1 MKKTWSIVV
10 IYEDAAT
17 RENAVRVCDHLVK
30 RFWTEGELDV
40 TWWSCA
46 MLEEPSQA
54 RQSVEKAVQ
63 DDLIILSLCR
73 EGELAS
79 PVSEWIEGW
88 LARRG
93 DREGALVDLTGQ
105 DVEAGGAA
113 AERHIYLRHA
123 AHRGGMDY
131 LTREP
136 ETISWSMPDS
146 PESVTARADR
156 VTRVLDEILHTQAAP
171 RTPLL
176 VSAISTISN

>member
-30 RFWTEGELDV
+30 RFWAEGELDV
-40 TWWSCA
+40 NWWSCA
-46 MLEEPSQA
+46 MLEEPVQA
-54 RQSVEKAVQ
+54 CQGVEKAVQ
-63 DDLIILSLCR
+63 ADLIILSLR
-73 EGELAS
+73 RDRELAS
-79 PVSEWIEGW
+79 SVSEWIEGW
-88 LARRG
+88 LAQRG
-93 DREGALVDLTGQ
+93 EREGALVDLTGQ

-123 AHRGGMDY
+123 AHRGWMDY

-156 VTRVLDEILHTQAAP
+156 VTSVLDEILHTQP
-171 RTPLL
+171 TPHTPSL
-176 VSAISTISN
+176 VSAISN

>member
-10 IYEDAAT
+10 IYEDTAT
-17 RENAVRVCDHLVK
+17 REHAVRACDHLVK
-30 RFWTEGELDV
+30 RFWAEGELDV

-46 MLEEPSQA
+46 MLAEPALA
-54 RQSVEKAVQ
+54 RQGVEKAVQ
-63 DDLIILSLCR
+63 ADLIILSLCR
-73 EGELAS
+73 DRELAS
-79 PVSEWIEGW
+79 PVSEWIESW
-88 LARRG
+88 LAQRG

-105 DVEAGGAA
+105 EAEAGGAA

-146 PESVTARADR
+146 LESVTSRADQ
-156 VTRVLDEILHTQAAP
+156 VTSVLDEILHTQP
-171 RTPLL
+171 PPPSPLW
-176 VSAISTISN
+176 